1 MAKNANFG
9 FRIEAGLLT
18 AIFFN
23 TVLLCFLLG
32 KTYNKLSTAT
42 ILFVL
47 NIMGSNIA
55 FMFSFLYFFV
65 DLLYQDK
72 YGPINEDVS

>member
-18 AIFFN
+18 VICSN
-23 TVLLCFLLG
+23 TILLSFLLL

-47 NIMGSNIA
+47 NIMGSNVA
-55 FMFSFLYFFV
+55 FIFSFLYFFV
-65 DLLYQDK
+65 DLFYQDR
-72 YGPINEDVS
+72 YGSINEDV